1 MKGFFSMK
9 KTKEAYN
16 KAVQALDLLV
26 KQTRKA
32 HDEAADRFEKVTA
45 ENTKWSRP
53 VSEYDLPAKAAQA
66 KAKADFEQ
74 CKSETF
80 STVIDAWDAFDRK
93 AAEVRRAL
101 ANDLSEAAVLRAA
114 DVDEKAVALL
124 NSGLMK
130 SRDFAQM
137 AQDYS
142 ECPAVLAL
150 LRAAAEKYCDS
161 IDESEGNARELYDT
175 RHIVESVRTDGGKE
189 LEAFDNLLTAAK
201 DLAGRVEGG
210 FARTAQV
217 YEKPTGLDAWE
228 SVTNGLISTED
239 DSGE

>member
-1 MKGFFSMK
+1 MK

-32 HDEAADRFEKVTA
+32 HDEAVDRFDAAKA
-45 ENTKWSRP
+45 ENIKWSRP
-53 VSEYDLPAKAAQA
+53 ISEYDYQGRAAQA
-66 KAKADFEQ
+66 RAKADFEE
-74 CKSETF
+74 CKSGTF
-80 STVIDAWDAFDRK
+80 ITVTDTWDAFDRK
-93 AAEVRRAL
+93 AAEIRREL
-101 ANDLSEAAVLRAA
+101 FNDISDASILRAA

-130 SRDFAQM
+130 SRDYAQM

-150 LRAAAEKYCDS
+150 LRVAAEKYCDS
-161 IDESEGNARELYDT
+161 LDESEGNTRELYDT
-175 RHIVESVRTDGGKE
+175 RHIVESVKTDGENE
-189 LEAFDNLLTAAK
+189 LDAFDNLLTAAK

-217 YEKPTGLDAWE
+217 YEKTGLDAWE
-228 SVTNGLISTED
+228 SVTNGLISAED
-239 DSGE
+239 DSEE